1 MNYQSLKTLVVGMS
15 GTDEV
20 IAATINTKDIPA
32 TQNIQVA
39 DIKKYLIV
47 TGKILSIK
55 ASTDPAALLTMEAL
69 NSFAEF
75 IMSDAANVA
84 ALNAQMDGLVAASLL
99 TAADK
104 TAILALGDTLESL
117 ADQNNLGV
125 VRAGDIQYART
136 L

>member
-1 MNYQSLKTLVVGMS
+1 MNYQLLKTLVVGMS

>member
-1 MNYQSLKTLVVGMS
+1 MS